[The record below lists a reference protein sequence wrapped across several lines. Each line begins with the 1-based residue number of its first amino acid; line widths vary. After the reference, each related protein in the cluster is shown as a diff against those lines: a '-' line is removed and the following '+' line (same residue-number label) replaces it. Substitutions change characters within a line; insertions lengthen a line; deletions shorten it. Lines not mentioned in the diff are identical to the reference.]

1 MHKPQPVKDNR
12 FMAKAKSFLLKKTSL
27 AQQLKHE
34 YKVLSKQIKK
44 LLLDIRIH

>member
-12 FMAKAKSFLLKKTSL
+12 FMAKAKSFLL